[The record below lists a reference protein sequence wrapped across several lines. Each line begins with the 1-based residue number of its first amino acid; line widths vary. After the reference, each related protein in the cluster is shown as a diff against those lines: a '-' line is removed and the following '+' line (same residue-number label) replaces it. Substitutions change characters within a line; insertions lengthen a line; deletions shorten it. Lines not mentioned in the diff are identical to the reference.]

1 MEKKKFFPKN
11 NNNNICKYFLENSC
25 NKPKGQCKFF
35 HGFGSLLHFKT
46 IFTKKGNINNL
57 LKMDDNKYITS
68 DQLSFTVRFIQDNGI
83 SDTSLDKKGIKIGK
97 MVFSSNKVIFS
108 LKMEGK

>member
-1 MEKKKFFPKN
+1 
-11 NNNNICKYFLENSC
+11 
-25 NKPKGQCKFF
+25 
-35 HGFGSLLHFKT
+35 
-46 IFTKKGNINNL
+46 
-57 LKMDDNKYITS
+57 MDDNKYITS

-97 MVFSSNKVIFS
+97 MIFSSNKVIFS